1 MKMKKAN
8 LIMIGVLF
16 FGIMMAS
23 GAIAIEQG
31 ENLLQNSDFEGD
43 AIGGTPEHWEL
54 IKGG

>member
-1 MKMKKAN
+1 MKKAN